1 MGPIGT
7 FVVLMIVVCLVR
19 DGVPACYFSLIEN
32 DMRVMVVGW
41 CENAVQGKSK
51 RKRPLRWNECNG
63 LSGADGSRNRD
74 LFDALYQLSYSPV
87 PCLKTTLNTIMQALP
102 KRNFRAWNRRHSYGS
117 SIRCVMTI
125 QAVAV

>member
-1 MGPIGT
+1 
-7 FVVLMIVVCLVR
+7 
-19 DGVPACYFSLIEN
+19 
-32 DMRVMVVGW
+32 
-41 CENAVQGKSK
+41 
-51 RKRPLRWNECNG
+51 
-63 LSGADGSRNRD
+63 
-74 LFDALYQLSYSPV
+74 V